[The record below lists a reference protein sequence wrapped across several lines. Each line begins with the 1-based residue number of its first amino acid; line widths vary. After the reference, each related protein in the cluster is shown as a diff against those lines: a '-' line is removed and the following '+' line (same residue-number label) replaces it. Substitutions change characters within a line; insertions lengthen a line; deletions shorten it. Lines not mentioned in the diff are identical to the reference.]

1 LNQLRKRLTYANV
14 MSSIAVFLVIGG
26 GAAFAAL
33 GKNTVGTPQLKKNAV
48 KAGKIGPEAVKAGKL
63 AKNAVTTNRLRD
75 NIVTSAKIVGGSILT
90 DKIANDAVTGDKVD
104 ESSLGTVPKAADA
117 EKLGGLLP
125 AGYQTRVRWA
135 LVNSAANGNKGE
147 ILAQSGGVSVA
158 AGLAGFSYL
167 DWGESIANK
176 ALSVSIAQITEGFI
190 TVTPCGGASAPAG
203 TTCVPA
209 GTNDANHTIVRM
221 DTAALAAA
229 NQIYFISVTG

>member
-1 LNQLRKRLTYANV
+1 MKHVHKRLTYANV

-33 GKNTVGTPQLKKNAV
+33 GKNTVGTPQLKRNAV
-48 KAGKIGPEAVKAGKL
+48 KVGKIGPEAVKAGKL
-63 AKNAVTTNRLRD
+63 AKNAVPTNRLRD
-75 NIVTSAKIVGGSILT
+75 NAVSA
-90 DKIANDAVTGDKVD
+90 DKIANGAIVTDKIGDDQVTGAKVK
-104 ESSLGTVPKAADA
+104 ESTLGEVPLAADA
-117 EKLGGLLP
+117 TKLGGLV
-125 AGYQTRVRWA
+125 ASAYQTRVRWA
-135 LVNSAANGNKGE
+135 LVNSAANANKGV

-158 AGLAGFSYL
+158 AGLTGFSYL
-167 DWGESIANK
+167 DWGESIAGK
-176 ALSVSIAQITEGFI
+176 ALSVSIAQIAEGFI
-190 TVTPCGGASAPAG
+190 TVTPCGGGTAPAG